1 MIFLLTIA
9 VLVIFVLVFVV
20 YKVITTK
27 KFSFTTVA
35 GLIIAL
41 LGIGL
46 IGYVSYGLFNMFVI
60 LPNQG
65 KLVNVLPDT
74 AWINDN
80 SGLLFLQDRSLYS
93 INLRG
98 TDKKKIFDVVDE
110 YVVSP
115 DGQKV
120 ALWYRVKQADSYE
133 KTMMGISIVD
143 LKRNEIQVVEKERN
157 CGHPIWLADSSGV
170 AYSFDNNYK
179 ICIFRIED
187 QIKKIIDV
195 PRMVR
200 GVAGTKDK
208 SKLAYAS
215 LFDKKYYVFDFGS
228 QAVSEISARDPYA
241 VDLDKDIDRSFWK
254 GVRNVPFKTSNG
266 KVELYNNKGSLWIKR
281 DNQNDL
287 LVQYEGQ
294 HDDKVASGI
303 QPVALSRNA
312 QYVAFEFKGK
322 IYICDIALKK
332 SGFLTNGYGVE
343 FLYDS
348 E

>member
-120 ALWYRVKQADSYE
+120 ALWYRV
-133 KTMMGISIVD
+133 
-143 LKRNEIQVVEKERN
+143 
-157 CGHPIWLADSSGV
+157 
-170 AYSFDNNYK
+170 
-179 ICIFRIED
+179 
-187 QIKKIIDV
+187 
-195 PRMVR
+195 
-200 GVAGTKDK
+200 
-208 SKLAYAS
+208 
-215 LFDKKYYVFDFGS
+215 
-228 QAVSEISARDPYA
+228 
-241 VDLDKDIDRSFWK
+241 
-254 GVRNVPFKTSNG
+254 
-266 KVELYNNKGSLWIKR
+266 
-281 DNQNDL
+281 
-287 LVQYEGQ
+287 
-294 HDDKVASGI
+294 
-303 QPVALSRNA
+303 
-312 QYVAFEFKGK
+312 
-322 IYICDIALKK
+322 
-332 SGFLTNGYGVE
+332 
-343 FLYDS
+343 
-348 E
+348 